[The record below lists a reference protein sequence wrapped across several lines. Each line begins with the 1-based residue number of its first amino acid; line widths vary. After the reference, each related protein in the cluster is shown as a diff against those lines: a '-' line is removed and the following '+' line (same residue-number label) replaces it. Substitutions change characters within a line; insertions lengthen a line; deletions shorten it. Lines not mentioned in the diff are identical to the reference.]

1 MLCAAPS
8 AAPWGHAYLG
18 TVEAQ
23 AGGLEAGALMSSA
36 RPEPT
41 PKWATKGL
49 ALPLDTTLTRPRGAS
64 TMTLT
69 LPSPMKPLPT
79 CPPGTPRKPVQ
90 TLSPSPLLRGD
101 RAQKSGRPGPQGVM
115 VPGRRPGCD
124 DPQV

>member
-1 MLCAAPS
+1 MLMD
-8 AAPWGHAYLG
+8 G

-36 RPEPT
+36 HPEPT

-49 ALPLDTTLTRPRGAS
+49 APPLDSTLPRFRGAS

-69 LPSPMKPLPT
+69 LPSPVKPLSM
-79 CPPGTPRKPVQ
+79 CPLGAPHKPVQ

-101 RAQKSGRPGPQGVM
+101 PAQKSGRA
-115 VPGRRPGCD
+115 R
-124 DPQV
+124 DPRE